1 LTGPIAILSLRVSGQ
16 SLAIAQ
22 TEVIEVLPVPRL
34 ATVPEAPE
42 MVTGAFRLG
51 AETVLVIR
59 LATLL
64 GLTAQPEGDA
74 LYHHLLLLPARDG
87 AARLAL
93 LVDRVTNLHRIEPT
107 LLPAGHSFNDC
118 VTGDVQ
124 IDGAVVPLLAVARL
138 LTAKD
143 LAFAEAFA
151 LRAEARGV

>member
-1 LTGPIAILSLRVSGQ
+1 LV
-16 SLAIAQ
+16 
-22 TEVIEVLPVPRL
+22 
-34 ATVPEAPE
+34 TVPEAPA
-42 MVTGAFRLG
+42 MVAGAFRLG
-51 AETVLVIR
+51 VETVLVIR

-64 GLTAQPEGDA
+64 GLTAPPEGDA
-74 LYHHLLLLPARDG
+74 LYHHLLLLPVSEG

-124 IDGAVVPLLAVARL
+124 IDGALVPMLAVARL

-151 LRAEARGV
+151 LRAEARRA